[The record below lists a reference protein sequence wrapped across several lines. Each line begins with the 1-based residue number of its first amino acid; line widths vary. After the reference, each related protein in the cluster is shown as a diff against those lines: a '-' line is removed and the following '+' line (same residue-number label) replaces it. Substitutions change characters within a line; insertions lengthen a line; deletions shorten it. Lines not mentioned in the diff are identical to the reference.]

1 MTGILTEWPFEN
13 GQTEKAGPSD
23 GCPGNAVPVVA
34 ESKYDFRV
42 LGANSGNVGSSLK
55 KFGAVISVGYR

>member
-34 ESKYDFRV
+34 ESKYDFRE
-42 LGANSGNVGSSLK
+42 LGACPGNVGSSLK
-55 KFGAVISVGYR
+55 KNGAVISVGYC